1 MNEIEQGKEREHLTA
16 RDVVIGAAHAAQL
29 AEVGGPAAHSVAQ
42 VVGVADAAKLAK
54 DAAEGKDVRAM
65 DAAAAAASVTLT
77 TGVGGPAAQ
86 TAAKAVA
93 VASALDAGERAIN
106 TARDAAQRDG
116 VDDAE
121 ASRLQARSEAQ
132 PTYTTAYVEIERRAE
147 AMQQMRGSADAQRE
161 DEPNGAR
168 WAREDIKALAHVRDE
183 EKSVALDAIG
193 RGMDANRGYAATIEK
208 EAPELVNQVAKNK
221 ADREAAAL
229 DAGEAMSLAAIRERS
244 RDAASEG
251 VKVER
256 VDGELKV
263 TQPGRGIEGIDAET
277 AQRMAR
283 EDMEDLRRI
292 KQQDRLDDA
301 ATAIAENMRNPAY
314 KAEFER
320 IDFEAAKAV
329 ELLAAQ
335 SGEKVTPAAQK
346 DATMTIDDATL
357 ERLAAVR
364 ERDRD
369 EALKTLGV
377 KRDDG
382 DVSEKFVADLD
393 SRMAKSQLEELGWRD
408 RSDLDDVMRDLER
421 LASKDW
427 NRAAELWDKYR
438 PGDIDKPAFIDGD
451 DVDEKR
457 QPSARRE
464 AANDERS
471 SREESPSRER
481 GESKDD
487 SEFVTPD
494 ALRKR
499 YLQAENKFYF
509 RDDENKLAFEDKGRR
524 LATEHNDPEV
534 AKAMIELAEA
544 KGWNSLK
551 VKGTE
556 EFKREV
562 WLQASLKGME
572 VSGFQP
578 RDVDLAKLEDLRKET
593 DRKADKALNS
603 IEQTPER
610 ARTAEREEPRRQT
623 QRAEPAERSAVVDE
637 QQRGLS
643 DQQRQAVEAI
653 KAVMRGRGDSE
664 KAVDMAAAI
673 AAERFQ
679 TNRVYVGKV
688 LEHGAAP
695 YEDNPKNENSYYV
708 KLQTEAGERK
718 VWGVD
723 LPRALEEGKVK
734 VGDDVALAYQGRQQV
749 TVKVKERDDKGQV
762 VGESE
767 ITTNRNTWDVRKLD
781 QVREE
786 VKQKLAERSGDRQP
800 IVKVYDRDA
809 ARTDTRAEPTR
820 EPARESERARG

>member
-1 MNEIEQGKEREHLTA
+1 M
-16 RDVVIGAAHAAQL
+16 
-29 AEVGGPAAHSVAQ
+29 
-42 VVGVADAAKLAK
+42 
-54 DAAEGKDVRAM
+54 
-65 DAAAAAASVTLT
+65 
-77 TGVGGPAAQ
+77 
-86 TAAKAVA
+86 
-93 VASALDAGERAIN
+93 
-106 TARDAAQRDG
+106 
-116 VDDAE
+116 
-121 ASRLQARSEAQ
+121 
-132 PTYTTAYVEIERRAE
+132 
-147 AMQQMRGSADAQRE
+147 
-161 DEPNGAR
+161 
-168 WAREDIKALAHVRDE
+168 
-183 EKSVALDAIG
+183 
-193 RGMDANRGYAATIEK
+193 
-208 EAPELVNQVAKNK
+208 
-221 ADREAAAL
+221 
-229 DAGEAMSLAAIRERS
+229 
-244 RDAASEG
+244 
-251 VKVER
+251 
-256 VDGELKV
+256 
-263 TQPGRGIEGIDAET
+263 
-277 AQRMAR
+277 
-283 EDMEDLRRI
+283 
-292 KQQDRLDDA
+292 
-301 ATAIAENMRNPAY
+301 
-314 KAEFER
+314 
-320 IDFEAAKAV
+320 
-329 ELLAAQ
+329 
-335 SGEKVTPAAQK
+335 
-346 DATMTIDDATL
+346 
-357 ERLAAVR
+357 
-364 ERDRD
+364 
-369 EALKTLGV
+369 
-377 KRDDG
+377 
-382 DVSEKFVADLD
+382 
-393 SRMAKSQLEELGWRD
+393 
-408 RSDLDDVMRDLER
+408 
-421 LASKDW
+421 
-427 NRAAELWDKYR
+427 
-438 PGDIDKPAFIDGD
+438 
-451 DVDEKR
+451 DEKR

-464 AANDERS
+464 AANDERTG
-471 SREESPSRER
+471 REEGPSRER

-610 ARTAEREEPRRQT
+610 ARTAEREEPRRQA
-623 QRAEPAERSAVVDE
+623 QRAEPADRSAVVDE

-708 KLQTEAGERK
+708 KLQTESGERK

-809 ARTDTRAEPTR
+809 ARTDTARAEPTR